1 MNNKYINIYNSL
13 VNLTRNKTLYEGFIK
28 QDTFSDRMIFFLF
41 HFAFLLK
48 VYKNECSKKILQDVF
63 DYIFKQ
69 LELNIRETGYGDV
82 SVNKNMKN
90 YINLFYNILE
100 SAEKWEKLNKNDRHK
115 FCLKYLNLS
124 NNNVK
129 IMNYFENYLNYLKN
143 NTFNSLLKGVIK
155 LNF

>member
-13 VNLTRNKTLYEGFIK
+13 INLTRNKTLYEGFIR
-28 QDTFSDRMIFFLF
+28 QDTFSDRMFFFLL

-48 VYKNECSKKILQDVF
+48 VYKKECSKNTMQDVF

-69 LELNIRETGYGDV
+69 LELNIREIGYGDV

-90 YINLFYNILE
+90 YINLFYNMLE
-100 SAEKWEKLNKNDRHK
+100 TTEKWEKLNENDQQK
-115 FCLKYLNLS
+115 FFLKYLNLS
-124 NNNVK
+124 NNNAK

>member
-13 VNLTRNKTLYEGFIK
+13 INLTRNKTLYEGFIK
-28 QDTFSDRMIFFLF
+28 QDTFSDRMIFFLL

-48 VYKNECSKKILQDVF
+48 VYKNKCSRKIMQDLF
-63 DYIFKQ
+63 DYVFKQ
-69 LELNIRETGYGDV
+69 LELNIREIGYGDV

-90 YINLFYNILE
+90 YINLFYNMLE
-100 SAEKWEKLNKNDRHK
+100 TTEKWEKLNENDQQK
-115 FCLKYLNLS
+115 FFLKYLNLS
-124 NNNVK
+124 NNNAK